1 MLSLPGTQALSN
13 DRIGFLNAAG
23 TDLVTQTTLT
33 QGQSF
38 NIGGIQ
44 FTGDGSELQIARS
57 GGTLTITSIGT
68 VAASNLDFEIVS
80 REVAYTAQTSTG
92 QTTDPTAG
100 GGDTVR
106 DIIWSITDNAG
117 TFASGTRN
125 ADGSFTATPGVATV
139 KGGTILNVQH
149 SAIVAAGNDSSFVEG
164 QTAKVVIEPFASF
177 TDTNNITSVVLTL
190 PMIPGTNTPQ
200 ALSTDIIG
208 FLNGTNPLST
218 TITLTAGS
226 TFGGIAGDGSQ
237 FQISRAGGTLT
248 ITSIGAVAATNLD
261 FEAASRE
268 VAFTEQT
275 GIDPTAG
282 GTDTFRQVI
291 WKITDK
297 NTDVNTFVSGTVNA
311 NGSITSTTGDSG
323 FSFISVSAPSS
334 ITGTNGVTVTYTEG
348 QSGATPLDT
357 LISINDPINL
367 KSATVAV
374 AGFMAGDQLQLGS
387 VTGAT
392 LGALTSAGTAANGDP
407 LVSQTLSFTGDSDKL
422 TATFDETAG
431 TLVLTTTSTTA
442 TSADY
447 QAALQ
452 AVAFI
457 EAPNNDPTHGG
468 SDNVR
473 HVTWTVLD
481 TGNNKTTA
489 STTLATV
496 HKAPVLTAGVTA
508 TFSEGQTG
516 PTLLD
521 SGLTLTDSDPIAN
534 ASVSVSGFKAGDALL
549 FGTVTGATL
558 GTATTMTV
566 GGDTVITETLTFSD
580 GTITATFDETAGTLG
595 LTTTS
600 GTAGALDYQAAL
612 QAVAFNEAAN
622 TDPTHGGTDTPRMV
636 SWSVTDINPDTLHDS
651 ASATSTLVIT
661 HQAPVVSGAN
671 GVTVTYTEGQT
682 GPTVLDSGFTF
693 SDSDALTSATVA
705 VSGFQAATSCCS
717 AR

>member
-1 MLSLPGTQALSN
+1 M
-13 DRIGFLNAAG
+13 
-23 TDLVTQTTLT
+23 
-33 QGQSF
+33 
-38 NIGGIQ
+38 
-44 FTGDGSELQIARS
+44 
-57 GGTLTITSIGT
+57 
-68 VAASNLDFEIVS
+68 
-80 REVAYTAQTSTG
+80 
-92 QTTDPTAG
+92 
-100 GGDTVR
+100 
-106 DIIWSITDNAG
+106 
-117 TFASGTRN
+117 
-125 ADGSFTATPGVATV
+125 
-139 KGGTILNVQH
+139 
-149 SAIVAAGNDSSFVEG
+149 
-164 QTAKVVIEPFASF
+164 IEPFASF

-190 PMIPGTNTPQ
+190 PIIAGHEYPASPFDGHHRVLERHEP
-200 ALSTDIIG
+200 ALDHHYSRHG
-208 FLNGTNPLST
+208 EYFRRN
-218 TITLTAGS
+218 
-226 TFGGIAGDGSQ
+226 AGDGSQ

-534 ASVSVSGFKAGDALL
+534 ASVSVSGFKAGDAL
-549 FGTVTGATL
+549 V
-558 GTATTMTV
+558 V
-566 GGDTVITETLTFSD
+566 RHGDGRDARHGDDHD
-580 GTITATFDETAGTLG
+580 GWRR
-595 LTTTS
+595 
-600 GTAGALDYQAAL
+600 
-612 QAVAFNEAAN
+612 
-622 TDPTHGGTDTPRMV
+622 HGGHRDAELLGR
-636 SWSVTDINPDTLHDS
+636 HDHGD
-651 ASATSTLVIT
+651 V
-661 HQAPVVSGAN
+661 
-671 GVTVTYTEGQT
+671 
-682 GPTVLDSGFTF
+682 
-693 SDSDALTSATVA
+693 
-705 VSGFQAATSCCS
+705 
-717 AR
+717 R